1 MRTMETVQLSF
12 ESAKAGPLGPRPPTT
27 PTKRRAPPASMA
39 ASAAASAAM
48 EVEEDDAETLAGKT
62 DPKRCK
68 CTGTGLST
76 AIVRQPASFSIEA
89 CNSQG
94 ERCSEGGDSFT
105 VQIRAAGV
113 RIRTKLIDHSNGLYT
128 VEYKAESSSRFL
140 ISLSLRG
147 RQLPGSPFTCVARSA
162 LPAASQCVISGASLT
177 RAVAHITQC
186 FDLTFRDAA
195 GHLTHAEDV
204 DVYVRPTFETAALA
218 YAAVS
223 RATSG
228 RPDVASAAGKPPTRP
243 SAADDEIP
251 AELTLAAAS
260 ASSSPAPKAA
270 AAAGFPHV
278 TSSQDHA
285 HDAAESRITAGAGD
299 ETAGAVDETAGAVDE
314 TAGAAAAD
322 SHLSVPS
329 ASSVPPTR
337 RRPRLTSTSWL
348 KTAEVFSQLA
358 RPFYPTGLVVSK
370 TAITVRRDVD
380 LASDRVG
387 SLHPGQ
393 LVVLHEVHEH
403 EQQQGL
409 LVRALVGLDPD
420 DPRGMEPPSP
430 RPEETLAASWRDY
443 FKFKPDWLENLPS
456 GAKGSPYSPR
466 SPRRGL
472 GDPVGWVT
480 LSKEGRTNVMVS
492 KHLAAGTRQEHMQAW
507 ERRLAVD
514 RRTDIKSWATSMRQ
528 LAASVKGAQTTKS
541 SKSLSKDDEDPVQ
554 AALNREKKEGDSRPD
569 RALANQR
576 LFLDE
581 RRADPTGI
589 GFAFGGVMP
598 GRLHAHGKPHEVH
611 KVYYSVGQVGT
622 YELHVA
628 LREQSIPLPGS
639 PFKLEVVPGP
649 ASAQGTEATRW
660 RGPLAGTVGHEERCG
675 CTLEL
680 QSRDKMGNACSGG
693 DALVE
698 CEAEMVRRH
707 TDKPWDGVTP
717 LTKSDPAKKKEV
729 EVLAPVLAKVTDH
742 KNGKYTLSW
751 RSKVSGVFRAHVA
764 IEGEAVIGS
773 PFPIRFM
780 ADRPVLVMTVASGG
794 GLKESQAGVAAV
806 VQLQLLDQFSN
817 AAMSDTLEFGITLV
831 AEGDH
836 KEKSK
841 WRQPDIPSLPFK
853 GCWEQGMYVMTYT
866 PERAGSFDLHLWV
879 VDSTP
884 SSERESSTEAGRR
897 ARAGGSGGR
906 MQRVALPGSP
916 FKMKCKPN
924 VAHASGSAVDGFF
937 LSETVTDE
945 KASRK
950 VDKAAAAAAATQND
964 TIQRSGSTVGAGEM
978 ILIRPRIA
986 DIWGNLVAAQLTAAG
1001 ESTLRITVQPPGED
1015 SRKVEVR
1022 QALVRPRPHA
1032 PSLCCPAPLPSGAPL
1047 YFLTAEPGYDARSA
1061 PGSPLTAS
1069 TLPPLAC
1076 AAVYGLTAAWRGDH
1090 L

>member
-1 MRTMETVQLSF
+1 MRTMETVPLFF
-12 ESAKAGPLGPRPPTT
+12 ESAKASPLGARPPTT
-27 PTKRRAPPASMA
+27 RTKRRVPSASAA
-39 ASAAASAAM
+39 ASAAASASVSAVLEM
-48 EVEEDDAETLAGKT
+48 EEDDAETLAGKT

-68 CTGTGLST
+68 CTGIGLST

-94 ERCSEGGDSFT
+94 ERRSEGGDSFN

-113 RIRTKLIDHSNGLYT
+113 RIRTKLTDHSNGLYT
-128 VEYKAESSSRFL
+128 VEFKAESSSRFL
-140 ISLSLRG
+140 ISLALRG

-228 RPDVASAAGKPPTRP
+228 RPDVAAAAGKPMTRP
-243 SAADDEIP
+243 SATDDETP
-251 AELTLAAAS
+251 AELTVAAAS
-260 ASSSPAPKAA
+260 ASSSPAPKAV
-270 AAAGFPHV
+270 AAAGFPHG

-285 HDAAESRITAGAGD
+285 HDDAAESHI
-299 ETAGAVDETAGAVDE
+299 TAGAVDDTA
-314 TAGAAAAD
+314 AGAAAAD
-322 SHLSVPS
+322 SHLSAPS
-329 ASSVPPTR
+329 GSSVPPTR
-337 RRPRLTSTSWL
+337 RRPRLASTSWL

-393 LVVLHEVHEH
+393 LVVLHEVHER

-420 DPRGMEPPSP
+420 DPKGMEPPSP

-528 LAASVKGAQTTKS
+528 LAASVKGGQTTKS
-541 SKSLSKDDEDPVQ
+541 SKALSKDEEDPVQ
-554 AALNREKKEGDSRPD
+554 AALNREKIEGDSRPD

-717 LTKSDPAKKKEV
+717 LAKSDPAKKKEV

-742 KNGKYTLSW
+742 KDGKYTLSW
-751 RSKVSGVFRAHVA
+751 RSKVSGVFRAHVT

-780 ADRPVLVMTVASGG
+780 ADRPVLVMTVASGS
-794 GLKESQAGVAAV
+794 GLKESQAGVTAV
-806 VQLQLLDQFSN
+806 VKLQLLDQFSN
-817 AAMSDTLEFGITLV
+817 AAMSDALEFGITLV

-853 GCWEQGMYVMTYT
+853 GCWEQGMYMMTFT

-986 DIWGNLVAAQLTAAG
+986 DIFGNLVVAQLTEAG

-1022 QALVRPRPHA
+1022 QALVLAPTHPPCAAA
-1032 PSLCCPAPLPSGAPL
+1032 PSQSAIWRASIPPA
-1047 YFLTAEPGYDARSA
+1047 SA
-1061 PGSPLTAS
+1061 H
-1069 TLPPLAC
+1069 C
-1076 AAVYGLTAAWRGDH
+1076 
-1090 L
+1090 